1 MPRDRVEALE
11 EELSGLEAAMA
22 GLQLAY
28 EARAAE
34 LQRLRMLRVRL
45 ETYRLASPASL
56 TWAKVCRS
64 LGWPV
69 GRSAHAS
76 VKRNDPALHTLLH
89 GCVFDPYC
97 TLDRVSYAA

>member
-11 EELSGLEAAMA
+11 EELSGLETAMA

-34 LQRLRMLRVRL
+34 LQRLRTLRARL
-45 ETYRLASPASL
+45 ETYGLGNPASL
-56 TWAKVCRS
+56 TWAKVCRA
-64 LGWPV
+64 LGWPA
-69 GRSAHAS
+69 GRSAHAA
-76 VKRNDPALHTLLH
+76 VKRHDPALHALLH

-97 TLDRVSYAA
+97 ALDRVSYAA

>member
-1 MPRDRVEALE
+1 MSRDRVEALE

-34 LQRLRMLRVRL
+34 LQRLRMLRARL
-45 ETYRLASPASL
+45 ENYRLPSPASL
-56 TWAKVCRS
+56 TWAGVCQAMV
-64 LGWPV
+64 WPV
-69 GRSAHAS
+69 GRSAHAA

-89 GCVFDPYC
+89 ACVFDTYC
-97 TLDRVSYAA
+97 ALDRVSYAA

>member
-22 GLQLAY
+22 SLQLAY

-34 LQRLRMLRVRL
+34 LQRLRTLRARL
-45 ETYRLASPASL
+45 ETCRLPGPASL
-56 TWAKVCRS
+56 TWASVCRS

-69 GRSAHAS
+69 EPSAHAA
-76 VKRNDPALHTLLH
+76 VKRNDPVLHTLLH

>member
-11 EELSGLEAAMA
+11 EELSGLETAMA

-34 LQRLRMLRVRL
+34 LQRLRTLRARL
-45 ETYRLASPASL
+45 ETYRLRNPAAL
-56 TWAKVCRS
+56 TWAGVCRS
-64 LGWPV
+64 MRWHA
-69 GRSAHAS
+69 GRSAHAA

-89 GCVFDPYC
+89 GCIFDPYC
-97 TLDRVSYAA
+97 ALERVTYAA

>member
-34 LQRLRMLRVRL
+34 LQRLRTLRARL
-45 ETYRLASPASL
+45 ETYRLRNPAAL
-56 TWAKVCRS
+56 TWASVCRS
-64 LGWPV
+64 MGWPA
-69 GRSAHAS
+69 GRSAHAA
-76 VKRNDPALHTLLH
+76 VKRHDPALHTLLH
-89 GCVFDPYC
+89 GCAFDAYC
-97 TLDRVSYAA
+97 ALDRVSYAA

>member
-34 LQRLRMLRVRL
+34 LQRLRMLRARL
-45 ETYRLASPASL
+45 ETYRLPSPSSL

-64 LGWPV
+64 QEWPA
-69 GRSAHAS
+69 GSSAHAT

-89 GCVFDPYC
+89 GCVFDSHC

>member
-56 TWAKVCRS
+56 TWATVCRS

-76 VKRNDPALHTLLH
+76 VKRNDAALHTLLH

-97 TLDRVSYAA
+97 TLDRVSYTA